1 MLRSHGQTNKMRK
14 TITTL
19 LLAIAVIFSMQ
30 AQKFGYVNSAELIR
44 SLPEVKTADAQ
55 LETYQKELFTK
66 GEQMMKAFEDGYKA
80 YMAKVNSGE
89 LSQLQM
95 QQDEA
100 KLTEEQQKIQA
111 YEQEVQQL
119 LTVRKQ
125 ELYQPILDKV
135 QKVLDAF
142 GKEMGYTMIFDTS
155 LGSLLFVEEADN
167 LLSAIQAKL

>member
-1 MLRSHGQTNKMRK
+1 MKMNK

-19 LLAIAVIFSMQ
+19 FFAFAIVCSLS

-55 LETYQKELFTK
+55 LESYQKELFTK
-66 GEQMMKAFEDGYKA
+66 GEQMVKAFETDYAA

-95 QQDEA
+95 QKDEA
-100 KLTEEQQKIQA
+100 RLTAEQQKLQQ

-119 LTVRKQ
+119 LGQKKQ
-125 ELYQPILDKV
+125 TLYQPILDKV
-135 QKVLDAF
+135 QKVVDQV
-142 GKEMGYTMIFDTS
+142 GKDMGYTMIFDTS
-155 LGSLLFVEEADN
+155 GGGLVFVEDGSN
-167 LLSAIQAKL
+167 LLETIKAKL